1 MNGDHVLVV
10 FNVEGHGAFVSLHFG
25 GYTQAQRIAA
35 ALAVASSW
43 R

>member
-1 MNGDHVLVV
+1 MHGGHVLVL
-10 FNVEGHGAFVSLHFG
+10 FDVEGHGAFVSLHLG